1 MGSTVYEVPIED
13 GGEND
18 NDGPDEVIS
27 TRLLLE
33 AQSLDVIWNALGI
46 VDMLQQDGKT
56 SADLKN
62 ESYIFPNELIM
73 SSSYDTRGMKL
84 SCALNWSKQTLRVRL
99 EQSFLGYV
107 IEIKEKFKLE
117 FGVLSR
123 MQVLDFAER
132 YMNEVVNVMSQMQ
145 KDGTIQVEEDKGEEK

>member
-1 MGSTVYEVPIED
+1 
-13 GGEND
+13 
-18 NDGPDEVIS
+18 
-27 TRLLLE
+27 
-33 AQSLDVIWNALGI
+33 
-46 VDMLQQDGKT
+46 
-56 SADLKN
+56 
-62 ESYIFPNELIM
+62 M
-73 SSSYDTRGMKL
+73 SSSYDIRGMKL

-99 EQSFLGYV
+99 DQSFLGYV

-145 KDGTIQVEEDKGEEK
+145 KDGTIQIEEDKGEEK